1 MKHFSNLSGIL
12 CAALLVI
19 LAGSFNNAMAAT
31 TSANLEVKATSTSSC
46 SFKTLAAVDFGTY
59 NPLDASDDIDGQGSV
74 VFNCAKGTEYKF
86 YIEGTRTMTA
96 TNPSGTEEELP
107 FTLYTDSNRSILFP
121 IDNTSTLTGT
131 SESSLTD
138 IQYPVYGKIKAA
150 ENVTKGLNFTAIL
163 QATLEY

>member
-1 MKHFSNLSGIL
+1 MKHFSNPLGIL
-12 CAALLVI
+12 FAVLLVI
-19 LAGSFNNAMAAT
+19 VAASLNNAMAAT
-31 TSANLEVKATSTSSC
+31 TSGELQVKATSTGSC

-86 YIEGTRTMTA
+86 YIEGTQTMTA
-96 TNPSGTEEELP
+96 TNPEGAVEELP

-121 IDNTSTLTGT
+121 IDNTSELTGK
-131 SESSLTD
+131 SDSIFTD

-150 ENVTKGLNFTAIL
+150 ENVTKGLNFTATL